1 MRSSRTSVPRY
12 VKIMLGM
19 CNKIPQ
25 YAGSPRR
32 SGAADEAGMPVS
44 VVLISVSTMSSGLV
58 KCVILAVVEEQE
70 LLVTS
75 ARMDCVRTV
84 AKSIIR

>member
-1 MRSSRTSVPRY
+1 MLRVGSSHLSFFLP
-12 VKIMLGM
+12 LGGWDA
-19 CNKIPQ
+19 KRQ
-25 YAGSPRR
+25 LS
-32 SGAADEAGMPVS
+32 SKDTS

-58 KCVILAVVEEQE
+58 RCAILAVVEEQE

-75 ARMDCVRTV
+75 ARMAMDYVRMV